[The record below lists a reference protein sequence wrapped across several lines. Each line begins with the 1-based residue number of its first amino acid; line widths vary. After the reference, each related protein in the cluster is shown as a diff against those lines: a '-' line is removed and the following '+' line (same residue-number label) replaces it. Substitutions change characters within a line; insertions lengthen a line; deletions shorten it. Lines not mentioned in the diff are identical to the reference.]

1 LPKNAKIIKV
11 LVLFHT
17 QHRSERLSYVLN
29 YVFRDRLG
37 LDYQLIDDTHPSY
50 SHAHFSYSDS
60 SESHPFQ
67 IVPNG
72 ILQEEHII
80 EHAFTESLIHP
91 YLNTRYLEKPLSYP
105 DIFSAIFYHL
115 SRYEEYFNTPD
126 QHGRFK
132 FEDSCLYQNS
142 LLLTPVVDIWMDQ
155 FKKDLIARCGFKES
169 DFKAQS
175 HSTVCTMDIDSVFT
189 YKGKGLLR
197 TLAALSKDLLLFNF
211 SEIKK
216 RLSVLV
222 LNTPDPNDVF
232 DDLLDQIQS
241 KQAQF
246 FIQVG
251 KYGRFDKNLPP
262 SHKGFQNI
270 IQELEQNGHTVGI
283 HPSYQSDSD
292 AAIIQ
297 QEKTELE
304 SILKKQVTQSRQHFL
319 RFSLPKTFRVLLALG
334 IEKEYSMGY
343 SEHPGFR
350 AGTAMPF
357 KWFDLENNSSTEL
370 EIHPFSVMD
379 VAYKHFQ
386 NMGVLKTIEA
396 SGEIKDICSA
406 LNLPFVFVFHNESL
420 SGHRGWENW
429 DQVFKFWNH
438 A

>member
-1 LPKNAKIIKV
+1 M
-11 LVLFHT
+11 
-17 QHRSERLSYVLN
+17 SYVLN

-50 SHAHFSYSDS
+50 TTAHFSYSNN

-67 IVPNG
+67 ILPHG
-72 ILQEEHII
+72 ILNDEDIREN
-80 EHAFTESLIHP
+80 AYSESLLHP
-91 YLNTRYLEKPLSYP
+91 YLNTNRIVEPFAYP
-105 DIFSAIFYHL
+105 DIFAAIFYHI
-115 SRYEEYFNTPD
+115 SRYEEYLSAPD

-155 FKKDLIARCGFKES
+155 FKNDLIDRCGFKES
-169 DFKAQS
+169 DFKKQTY
-175 HSTVCTMDIDSVFT
+175 STVCTLDIDSVFT

-197 TLAALSKDLLLFNF
+197 TLAALSKDLIFFNF
-211 SEIKK
+211 IEIKK
-216 RLSVLV
+216 RLSVLF
-222 LNTPDPNDVF
+222 LKAKDPNDVF
-232 DDLLDQIQS
+232 DELLDQLQT
-241 KQAQF
+241 KKALF

-251 KYGRFDKNLPP
+251 KYGRFDKNLAP
-262 SHKGFQNI
+262 SHKGFRKI
-270 IQELEQNGHTVGI
+270 IQELDKSGHELGL
-283 HPSYQSDSD
+283 HPSYQSDSN
-292 AAIIQ
+292 AAIIKE
-297 QEKTELE
+297 EKTTLE
-304 SILKKQVTQSRQHFL
+304 GILKKELSHSRQHFL
-319 RFSLPKTFRVLLALG
+319 RFSLPKTFRALLSIG

-370 EIHPFSVMD
+370 EVHPFVVMD

-386 NMGVLKTIEA
+386 NMDIEKTIEA
-396 SGEIKDICSA
+396 SGEIKDICST

-429 DQVFKFWNH
+429 YQVFKFWNH